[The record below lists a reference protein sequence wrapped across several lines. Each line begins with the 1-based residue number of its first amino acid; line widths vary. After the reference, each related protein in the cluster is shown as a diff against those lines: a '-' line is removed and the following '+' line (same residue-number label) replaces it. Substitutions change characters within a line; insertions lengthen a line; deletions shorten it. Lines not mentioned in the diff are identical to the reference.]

1 VTGAARAAVRSA
13 ALVAAV
19 LAVLSLPAAARA
31 DHHDSNLP
39 WPAALPPQEVSTTV
53 QPRPVDHCRKATI
66 PCVDDLIRRLRAQW
80 RPLDRAC
87 DHRALWP
94 LAYLRITQLL
104 REDLGRDVPR
114 WFRQRKW
121 MFRVITDFSNRYFRA
136 YEGYRRG
143 RPAAVPESWRITFD
157 ENAAGDAHAGQDIL
171 LASNAHTQYDLPRVY
186 AKLGMRTPGGES
198 RKPDHDGVNEVNT
211 RVFDG
216 LEDEFTRRYD
226 PTFEWV
232 DMKPLPLDEM
242 GSQEMVKGWREGAWR
257 NGERLM
263 NARGAAE
270 RAEVEQSIAVT
281 ANAWAEAIRAAE
293 LPGHRATRDAHCRAF
308 HAR

>member
-1 VTGAARAAVRSA
+1 MSARSA
-13 ALVAAV
+13 VGGAAV
-19 LAVLSLPAAARA
+19 LAALALPATAQA
-31 DHHDSNLP
+31 DHGDSNLP
-39 WPAALPPQEVSTTV
+39 WPATLPPQAVSTAV
-53 QPRPVDHCRKATI
+53 QPRPVDNCRKATI
-66 PCVDDLIRRLRAQW
+66 RCVDDLIRRLRRQW
-80 RPLDRAC
+80 RPLDRGC

-104 REDLGRDVPR
+104 RADLAREVPR
-114 WFRQRKW
+114 WFRHRKW
-121 MFRVITDFSNRYFRA
+121 MFRVIADFSNRYFRA

-157 ENAAGDAHAGQDIL
+157 ENLRGDAHAGQDIL
-171 LASNAHTQYDLPRVY
+171 LASNAHTQYDLPHVY
-186 AKLGMRTPGGES
+186 AKLGMRTPSGES
-198 RKPDHDGVNEVNT
+198 RKGDHDRVNEVNT

-216 LEDEFTRRYD
+216 LEDEFAERYD

-232 DMKPLPLDEM
+232 DMKPLPLDEL

-257 NGERLM
+257 NAERLTG
-263 NARGAAE
+263 ARTPEE
-270 RAEVEQSIAVT
+270 RAEVERSLTVN
-281 ANAWAEAIRAAE
+281 ANAWAEAIRGVK

>member
-1 VTGAARAAVRSA
+1 MRRGAVCAAAIA
-13 ALVAAV
+13 ALLATAPQAV
-19 LAVLSLPAAARA
+19 A
-31 DHHDSNLP
+31 DHGDSNLP
-39 WPAALPPQEVSTTV
+39 WPAALPPQEVRTAV
-53 QPRPVDHCRKATI
+53 QPMPVDHCRKATI
-66 PCVDDLIRRLRAQW
+66 RCVDDLIRRLRRQW
-80 RPLDRAC
+80 KPLDAKC

-104 REDLGRDVPR
+104 REDLAREVPR
-114 WFRQRKW
+114 WFRHRKW

-136 YEGYRRG
+136 YEAYRRG
-143 RPAAVPESWRITFD
+143 RLASVPRSWRVTFD
-157 ENAAGDAHAGQDIL
+157 ENLSGDAHAGQDIL
-171 LASNAHTQYDLPRVY
+171 LASNAHTQYDLPHVY
-186 AKLGMRTPGGES
+186 AKLGMRTASGDS
-198 RKPDHDGVNEVNT
+198 RKGDHDGVNEVNT

-216 LEDEFTRRYD
+216 LEDEFARRYD

-263 NARGAAE
+263 NAASAE
-270 RAEVEQSIAVT
+270 ERSEVERSIAIT
-281 ANAWAEAIRAAE
+281 ADHWADAIRAFK

-308 HAR
+308 HER